1 MTPFGRLASSA
12 FVGRKRRIWSTKRS
26 MAGAT
31 FRRVAN
37 VNGEITP
44 LEEARISILDRGF
57 LYGDSVYEVFRTY
70 DGVPLFCHE
79 HFDRMDNSARLIAM
93 KISQSR
99 DEMLDEIRRTA
110 AAANVPAGQDIYVR
124 WHVTRGTG
132 ALDLVPA
139 ADLKSTF
146 VIILKEVPKW
156 KPEFYSRGM
165 TLAVTQVRRNPVEA
179 LSPDIKSGNY
189 LNNILGVAEAVGIG
203 ADDCLMLNPDG
214 IVTEASNSNVL
225 FVIDGKVVSPN
236 VESGV
241 LRGITRAAIAKFSGT
256 NGFTYEERE
265 MKASELT
272 KATECFVTSATREVM
287 PVVRIRL
294 ENGEWREFPP
304 GGGEMTRRVA
314 KAYKE
319 FVAKYVKE
327 NQRLKIL

>member
-1 MTPFGRLASSA
+1 
-12 FVGRKRRIWSTKRS
+12 
-26 MAGAT
+26 MADAT
-31 FRRVAN
+31 FRRMAN

-70 DGVPLFCHE
+70 DGIPLFCHE
-79 HFDRMDNSARLIAM
+79 HFDRMDNSARLIGM

-99 DEMLDEIRRTA
+99 EEMLEEIRRTA
-110 AAANVPAGQDIYVR
+110 STANVPKGQDIYVR

-165 TLAVTQVRRNPVEA
+165 TLAVTGVRRNPVEA

-189 LNNILGVAEAVGIG
+189 LNNILGVAEAVEIG

-225 FVIDGKVVSPN
+225 FVIDGKVVTPN

-241 LRGITRAAIAKFSGT
+241 LRGITKAAIAKFSAA
-256 NGFTYEERE
+256 NGFTLEERE
-265 MKASELT
+265 VPASELQ
-272 KATECFVTSATREVM
+272 KVTECFVTSATREVM
-287 PVVRIRL
+287 PVVQIRL
-294 ENGEWREFPP
+294 ESGKWRELPP
-304 GGGEMTRRVA
+304 GGGEMTRRIA

-327 NQRLKIL
+327 NQALRLL